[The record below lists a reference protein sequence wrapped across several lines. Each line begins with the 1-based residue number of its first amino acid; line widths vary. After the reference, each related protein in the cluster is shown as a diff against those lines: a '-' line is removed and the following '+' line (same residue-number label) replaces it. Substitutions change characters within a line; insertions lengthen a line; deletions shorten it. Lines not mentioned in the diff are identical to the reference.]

1 MREFNQTI
9 DERYFNM
16 LWRCISER
24 ESEMAS
30 SIESNPDSDESALLS
45 NELVYLRLCKK
56 ELESNA
62 KDANFPASAFSLDDG
77 YIDLSEL

>member
-16 LWRCISER
+16 LWRSISER
-24 ESEMAS
+24 ESEMAFY
-30 SIESNPDSDESALLS
+30 IESNPDSDESALLS

-56 ELESNA
+56 ELESKA
-62 KDANFPASAFSLDDG
+62 KEANFSVSAFSLNDDHV
-77 YIDLSEL
+77 DLSDL